1 MNNPAVRL
9 SSLAQVCTAQDTK
22 AGTRVKRVPLPS
34 RDTRDDGDGDGDGA
48 LPAHGVTH
56 RKTKGEAV
64 CQLSI
69 AIFVVLPI
77 VCLLVSALGA
87 ALIYKVEGWPYQET
101 FWTLLGELIG
111 STIPMEQESI
121 VTDGPTS
128 NIGRLMWAW
137 ASIFS
142 IGVLG
147 FVVGLMSGPLLTPFE
162 SLVEDPPFIVLW
174 YRRVRARRRARTHT
188 TRVAPITAVEA
199 V

>member
-1 MNNPAVRL
+1 M
-9 SSLAQVCTAQDTK
+9 Q
-22 AGTRVKRVPLPS
+22 
-34 RDTRDDGDGDGDGA
+34 
-48 LPAHGVTH
+48 
-56 RKTKGEAV
+56 
-64 CQLSI
+64 
-69 AIFVVLPI
+69 
-77 VCLLVSALGA
+77 
-87 ALIYKVEGWPYQET
+87 VEGWPYQET

-174 YRRVRARRRARTHT
+174 YRRVRARRRARTHA